1 MTDPTP
7 SDDTRA
13 PGRAIGV
20 GVALALLVFARTIAF
35 GFTDWDDPTFI
46 IGNPLVTA
54 PLSHGWIGWLTTP
67 EMGYPQPLTVLTHHL
82 DYRLGG
88 GAAWPFHLGNVLLHA
103 ACAALVAANA
113 ATYGRAKH
121 GAWMAGAL
129 LAGNPLVVEPVAWAT
144 GRKDLLA
151 TLCVLGAFAAWRR
164 WRLSDGAG
172 AVWPALALAAAVLGL
187 GAKPVAVV
195 APVLIAA
202 DALLVPGWR
211 DARRV
216 GALLAAMS
224 VPAAAL
230 VALSMTSQQALGVVT
245 DAGVGARLLF
255 ASQHFALQIEH
266 VVLPVGLAPKYLE
279 ELPAPLASAGGLQGA
294 LVALGWAAGAA
305 LAAARGRR
313 VLALGLVWVAVAFAP
328 SSGLVPIYR
337 GPADVYMYV
346 ALPGLALAAAVAWSA
361 VAARSALV
369 ARVGGVALLV
379 ACSGLAWMQTDAWRS
394 PSALWS
400 TLVERYPD
408 SRRAWWAL
416 ADAMMAEGR
425 PRDAIAVYET
435 ALPRF
440 AYPPEDMS
448 VVVSMAEGC
457 AALGDPACAVRWFG
471 ELLRHERPT
480 SRRALGLLGV
490 WDRAPYP
497 EYAAEHDA
505 AVALLRRE
513 LGALDGADDAALAAW
528 CGAQVAAP
536 GWRPLDGLVV
546 MTEDAEVGAVAGRL
560 RAMGASC
567 PPAGATPAPR

>member
-1 MTDPTP
+1 MTEPTP
-7 SDDTRA
+7 DADARTLRLA
-13 PGRAIGV
+13 AGV
-20 GVALALLVFARTIAF
+20 GAAMALLVFARTVSF

-54 PLSHGWIGWLTTP
+54 PLSRGWSALLTTP

-103 ACAALVAANA
+103 ACAALVAGIA
-113 ATYGRAKH
+113 ATYARAKR
-121 GAWMAGAL
+121 GAWLAGAL
-129 LAGNPLVVEPVAWAT
+129 FAVHPLVVEPVAWAT

-151 TLCVLGAFAAWRR
+151 TLCVLVAFAAWRR
-164 WRLSDGAG
+164 WRGRDGAG
-172 AVWPALALAAAVLGL
+172 ALWPALALAAAWLGL

-211 DARRV
+211 DRRRV
-216 GALLAAMS
+216 GGLLLAMG
-224 VPAAAL
+224 VPAMAL
-230 VALSMTSQQALGVVT
+230 TALSMSSQQALGVVS
-245 DAGVGARLLF
+245 DAGIGARLLF
-255 ASQHFALQIEH
+255 ATQHFALQVEH
-266 VVLPVGLAPKYLE
+266 VLLPLGLAPKYLE
-279 ELPAPLASAGGLQGA
+279 ELPAPLASGDGLRGA
-294 LVALGWAAGAA
+294 LVALAWAGGTAFAA
-305 LAAARGRR
+305 MRGRR
-313 VLALGLVWVAVAFAP
+313 VVALGLVWLAVAFAP

-346 ALPGLALAAAVAWSA
+346 ALPGVALAAAVAWGEL
-361 VAARSALV
+361 AARSALV
-369 ARVGGVALLV
+369 ARVGAVAVL
-379 ACSGLAWMQTDAWRS
+379 ATCAALAWMQTDAWRS

-400 TLVERYPD
+400 TLVDRYPD
-408 SRRAWWAL
+408 HRRAWWAL

-425 PRDAIAVYET
+425 PRDAIAVYEA

-440 AYPPEDMS
+440 TYPPEDMS

-471 ELLRHERPT
+471 ELLRHEAPT
-480 SRRALGLLGV
+480 VRRALGLLGA
-490 WDRAPYP
+490 WGRAPNA
-497 EYAAEHDA
+497 EYAAEHEA

-513 LGALDGADDAALAAW
+513 LGALEGADDAALAAW
-528 CGAQVAAP
+528 CGAEVAAS

-546 MTEDAEVGAVAGRL
+546 LMEDAEVGAVAGRM
-560 RAMGASC
+560 RAMGEAC
-567 PPAGATPAPR
+567 APVGATPAPR